1 VLARESAILERI
13 ISDSVRIKAEVVS
26 ADEKEGGLR
35 RILNFGHTFG
45 HALEAETGYERLL
58 HGEAVGWGMKAATEL
73 SRLEGVLGDADAK
86 EIDACIESYHA
97 IPPLDGIDP
106 ARIAARLR
114 SDKKTVRGRVHF
126 VLAERIGA
134 TRITADV
141 NDANVLAAIT
151 TSLAA

>member
-1 VLARESAILERI
+1 
-13 ISDSVRIKAEVVS
+13 
-26 ADEKEGGLR
+26 LR

-45 HALEAETGYERLL
+45 HALEAETGYERFL
-58 HGEAVGWGMKAATEL
+58 HGEAVGWGMKAAAEL
-73 SRLEGVLGDADAK
+73 SRLEGVLGDADA
-86 EIDACIESYHA
+86 EAMAACIDSYRG

-126 VLAERIGA
+126 VLAERIGG

-141 NDANVLAAIT
+141 SEENVLAAIAT
-151 TSLAA
+151 ALAG